1 MHKHRVLS
9 LSLFLL
15 ASATTAGVAN
25 AQDVTTSQDVPLT
38 RAQVVAELHAAQAA
52 GMVPHGDLDISAH
65 NGGPDDSPARNVAST
80 ATRAQVKADLLKAT
94 KTGSLTVGDNNR
106 TLAEIDPTHY
116 PLPTQVATR

>member
-1 MHKHRVLS
+1 MRKHRLLS

-25 AQDVTTSQDVPLT
+25 AQDATTSQDVPLT

-52 GMVPHGDLDISAH
+52 GMVPHGDLDITAH

-94 KTGSLTVGDNNR
+94 KTGSLTVGDSNR
-106 TLAEIDPTHY
+106 TLAEIDPSHY